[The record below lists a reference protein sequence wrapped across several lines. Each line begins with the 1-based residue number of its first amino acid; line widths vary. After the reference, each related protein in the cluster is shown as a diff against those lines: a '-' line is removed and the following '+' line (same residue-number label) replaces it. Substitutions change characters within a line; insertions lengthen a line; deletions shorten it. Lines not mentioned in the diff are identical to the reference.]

1 VDYLP
6 AKAEYTR
13 NAWQMDYAQLTRYY
27 EQWHGRVFLCIGKI
41 VDTITSGDKT
51 LSIMNVGNSEN
62 VKLVALENQ
71 SNQGRF
77 LQGEEYAL
85 YSDVA
90 GRVFYGDTYIPYL
103 IARYTKD

>member
-1 VDYLP
+1 
-6 AKAEYTR
+6 
-13 NAWQMDYAQLTRYY
+13 
-27 EQWHGRVFLCIGKI
+27 
-41 VDTITSGDKT
+41 
-51 LSIMNVGNSEN
+51 MNVGNSEN